1 MKQEIC
7 FQLYVNRVPY
17 GTVWLT
23 PNEVKTTLRRTG
35 LGLYTLASNPLA
47 IYRKVS

>member
-1 MKQEIC
+1 MQKEIG
-7 FQLYVNRVPY
+7 FQLYVKGVPF

-23 PNEVKTTLRRTG
+23 PNEVKTTLRKTG
-35 LGLYTLASNPLA
+35 LGLFTLISNPLA